1 MFWFSGH
8 DFWTW
13 IYQTESEET
22 EPSYSCMDV
31 TTVQETFSLSDNS
44 SRFRNPIKEV
54 LSDLQYQGQLRLTL
68 RRVQYGQIVF
78 LTVKWLAAVENIP
91 NFDYLYVDDISRWFI
106 VKVKKRYENFYPP
119 PPSLKSL
126 SLLANGI
133 LRLYLKNYILIVLS
147 RSCFYDCN

>member
-1 MFWFSGH
+1 MFDIWFSGH

-68 RRVQYGQIVF
+68 RRVQYGQFVF

-91 NFDYLYVDDISRWFI
+91 NFDYLYVDDIKRWFI
-106 VKVKKRYENFYPP
+106 VKVKKRDENFYPP
-119 PPSLKSL
+119 PLHQIALTFSKRHSKTVLKK
-126 SLLANGI
+126 I
-133 LRLYLKNYILIVLS
+133 TYW
-147 RSCFYDCN
+147 

>member
-1 MFWFSGH
+1 MFDIWFSGH

-22 EPSYSCMDV
+22 EPSHSCMDV

-68 RRVQYGQIVF
+68 RRVQYGQFVF

-119 PPSLKSL
+119 PLPQIALTFRKRHSKT
-126 SLLANGI
+126 
-133 LRLYLKNYILIVLS
+133 VLQKLHIDS
-147 RSCFYDCN
+147 FV